1 MAAFITLGVAVKRSR
16 RHKCI
21 RSWHRFSS
29 RSYPVCPRL
38 GVSCAVFSPD
48 KKRILFIKR
57 GNEPRKGYWSLPG
70 GLVDVGESLDVAA
83 VREVKEETNISIQ
96 ILADRDDQDQAATAA
111 FCTTEHI
118 FYDKEKF
125 CEYHYLLNHVIGV
138 AIDPEKLTA
147 RDDVDDAKFVDVTNL
162 LRGNLQNELDP
173 LTPKSQFIV
182 EKAFSLITSSYVL
195 TR

>member
-1 MAAFITLGVAVKRSR
+1 MAALRTLKVAVKRSR
-16 RHKCI
+16 RHKYI

-29 RSYPVCPRL
+29 RSYPSCPRL

-70 GLVDVGESLDVAA
+70 GLVDVGESLDLAA
-83 VREVKEETNISIQ
+83 VREVKEDTYSSFQ
-96 ILADRDDQDQAATAA
+96 ILADRDAQDQAATAA

-118 FYDKEKF
+118 FYDKENF

-138 AIDPEKLTA
+138 AMDPEKLTA
-147 RDDVDDAKFVDVTNL
+147 RDDVDDAKFVDVTNFL
-162 LRGNLQNELDP
+162 KGNLRNELDP
-173 LTPKSQFIV
+173 LTPKSMFIID
-182 EKAFSLITSSYVL
+182 KAFSLITSSFVL
-195 TR
+195 AR